1 MKKIK
6 NILYYFSKSENDKRK
21 LLEYQRIKEIIQ
33 GYSGEQLMAE
43 YFDLKSKIE
52 YMKNMTNF
60 FIICTV
66 TALITNSLLAYTGY
80 FKTYVIALF
89 STTDVSS
96 GSDLQIFKIVL
107 LLSGIIFI
115 TVVLILLYLVHSNIK
130 GLAEKNKYLLLIDI
144 EKERRDKMNIR
155 YKN

>member
-6 NILYYFSKSENDKRK
+6 NILFYFSKSENDKRK

-33 GYSGEQLMAE
+33 GYSDEQLMAE

-60 FIICTV
+60 FIIGTV
-66 TALITNSLLAYTGY
+66 TALITNAFLAYTGY
-80 FKTYVIALF
+80 FKTSVIALF
-89 STTDVSS
+89 STTGVIS

-130 GLAEKNKYLLLIDI
+130 GLAEKNKYLLLIEI
-144 EKERRDKMNIR
+144 EKERRSK
-155 YKN
+155 